1 MRKYLKL
8 FFMYGYI
15 NIKEL
20 KSYGI
25 DFYLG
30 SIAMLLKNLSNLFII
45 YFIFNIVK
53 VINGWNINEMI
64 YLYSIVTISFSI
76 WRCFFIN
83 TLNISYYIIN
93 GQLDILLIKPLN
105 PLFLIFMEG
114 FDEDAWGDLAVGI
127 FLYFYISQ
135 KLNIPNLNIFLIFL
149 ISIIGGLVFA
159 GLSILGSLLSVI
171 FLGSSNFSDLPYI
184 VYEFA
189 KYPIS
194 IFSPIIA
201 FVFKTIIPIAWVGY
215 IPAYVNLRQ
224 NSINIWIVFVLSI
237 LISVIY
243 FVLIVFIW
251 NKVLAKYSSSGT

>member
-1 MRKYLKL
+1 MKKYLKL

-30 SIAMLLKNLSNLFII
+30 SMAMFLKNIANLFII
-45 YFIFNIVK
+45 FFIYNIVN
-53 VINGWNINEMI
+53 VININGWNINEMI
-64 YLYSIVTISFSI
+64 YLYSIITISFSI

-93 GQLDILLIKPLN
+93 GKLDLLLIKPVN

-127 FLYFYISQ
+127 ILYIYISF
-135 KLNIPNLNIFLIFL
+135 KLNLPILNIVLVFLIAL
-149 ISIIGGLVFA
+149 VGGLVFA
-159 GLSILGSLLSVI
+159 AISVLGSLFSVI

-184 VYEFA
+184 IYEFA
-189 KYPIS
+189 KYPI
-194 IFSPIIA
+194 
-201 FVFKTIIPIAWVGY
+201 
-215 IPAYVNLRQ
+215 N
-224 NSINIWIVFVLSI
+224 I
-237 LISVIY
+237 LI
-243 FVLIVFIW
+243 L
-251 NKVLAKYSSSGT
+251 